1 MMFNLTLVIKLFN
14 IIIMKLTFEIKSEI
28 YGKIISLFNA
38 NPKITVKKVGEA
50 CGISRQTASKYIA
63 ELKGANRLK
72 KLYQRTYDDTM
83 FADTFEHE
91 YTWLAGFMRNVRRY
105 SGSAAVID
113 PETGRRWSY
122 KSLNSEANR
131 LARALQ
137 RKGLGKNDVV
147 MSALRNCPAF
157 AFGYVGPRKIG
168 SILLAANASLSSGE
182 MALLMDHNQ
191 PKAVIYSAN
200 IIDTITGAEKLT
212 KCRDVVYILA
222 DNIEG
227 REVPAGHILYEDF
240 VRDEPDSEP
249 EIDFRPH
256 IYDEVLRLCTS
267 GTTALPKSVP
277 INDINEVLS
286 AHDVIM
292 QYPLNRFDVTL
303 NMTPWFHRGGCH
315 CAGPGPVFY
324 VGGACVVMRNFKPS
338 VTLGWVQEY
347 KITFLMGAP
356 TNLEMLCRAQERE
369 RRDISNLHGIVT
381 MGAPLSRADC
391 IKFSNT
397 LTPNIYNGYG
407 TTETFWNAF
416 LRPYDLPDGAGSV
429 GGSCL
434 DDEVRVV
441 SIYEGKKAEP
451 DDTVPHDKIA
461 EGEVIIKSP
470 AKSSYSYYK
479 NDEMNK
485 ARYYKGWYY
494 TGDTGTWDENWII
507 TIRGRK
513 DDMMVVSGENIYPSQ
528 IEDAINRNPK
538 VRDCIVTAV
547 PDKVRGQSVAAYV
560 IPEDESLT
568 IDELASFC
576 AQSPLLSKYKR
587 PRYYALV
594 KEIPRTA
601 TGKKQ
606 HFQIKE
612 RAAKDLETGF
622 LRRG

>member
-1 MMFNLTLVIKLFN
+1 
-14 IIIMKLTFEIKSEI
+14 MKLTQDTKSEI
-28 YGKIISLFNA
+28 TEKIISLCNS
-38 NPKITVKKVGEA
+38 NPKITAKEVGEK
-50 CGISRQTASKYIA
+50 CGISRQTASKYIS
-63 ELKGANRLK
+63 ELKSEKLLK
-72 KLYQRTYDDTM
+72 KSYPRTYDDTM
-83 FADTFEHE
+83 FADTFEHG
-91 YTWLAGFMRNVRRY
+91 YTWLSGFMRNVRRF
-105 SGSAAVID
+105 SRSPAVID
-113 PETGRRWSY
+113 PETERTWTYSE
-122 KSLNSEANR
+122 LNTEANKF
-131 LARALQ
+131 ANALQ
-137 RKGLGKNDVV
+137 KHGLGKNDVV

-157 AFGYVGPRKIG
+157 AVSYVGPRKIG

-191 PKAVIYSAN
+191 PKAVVYSAN
-200 IIDTITGAEKLT
+200 IVNTIVEAEKLT
-212 KCRDVVYILA
+212 KCKDVLYILA
-222 DNIEG
+222 DNIEKK
-227 REVPAGHILYEDF
+227 EVPAGHILYEDF
-240 VRDEPDSEP
+240 VDGASETEP
-249 EIDFRPH
+249 ETDFRPH

-277 INDINEVLS
+277 INDINDVLS
-286 AHDVIM
+286 AHDIIM
-292 QYPLNRFDVTL
+292 QFPLNRFDVTL

-315 CAGPGPVFY
+315 CGGPGPTFY
-324 VGGACVVMRNFKPS
+324 VGGAVVVMRSFRPQTALS
-338 VTLGWVQEY
+338 WVSKH
-347 KITFLMGAP
+347 KITFMIGAP

-369 RRDISNLHGIVT
+369 KCDISNLRGIVT

-391 IKFSNT
+391 IRFSNT

-407 TTETFWNAF
+407 TTETLWNAF
-416 LRPYDLPDGAGSV
+416 LRPYNLPDGAGSV
-429 GGSCL
+429 GTSCI

-441 SIYEGKKAEP
+441 NVYEDRKAEP
-451 DDTVPHDKIA
+451 EDTVPHDKMT

-470 AKSSYSYYK
+470 AKSSYSYFK
-479 NDEMNK
+479 NEEMNK

-494 TGDTGTWDENWII
+494 TGDTGTWDEDWIV

-560 IPEDESLT
+560 VPEDESLT

-576 AQSPLLSKYKR
+576 AQSPMLSKYKR
-587 PRYYALV
+587 PRYYAIV
-594 KEIPRTA
+594 KEIPQTA

-606 HFQIKE
+606 HYQIKE

>member
-1 MMFNLTLVIKLFN
+1 
-14 IIIMKLTFEIKSEI
+14 MKLTSENKSELFSQ
-28 YGKIISLFNA
+28 IISLCNS
-38 NPKITVKKVGEA
+38 NPQITINEVAEK

-63 ELKGANRLK
+63 ELKNGNK
-72 KLYQRTYDDTM
+72 IFKSYPRTYDDRM
-83 FADTFEHE
+83 FVDTFEHD
-91 YTWLAGFMRNVRRY
+91 YTWLNGFMRNVRRY
-105 SGSAAVID
+105 SKSTAVID
-113 PETGRRWSY
+113 PQTN
-122 KSLNSEANR
+122 KSWTYSALNSEANR
-131 LARALQ
+131 FANALQ
-137 RKGLGKNDVV
+137 KRGLGKNDVV

-157 AFGYVGPRKIG
+157 AVSYVAPRKIG

-200 IIDTITGAEKLT
+200 IISTIIDASKLT
-212 KCRDVVYILA
+212 KCKNVLYILA

-227 REVPAGHILYEDF
+227 KEIPEGHVLYEDLIK
-240 VRDEPDSEP
+240 DESDGNPKV
-249 EIDFRPH
+249 DFRPH

-277 INDINEVLS
+277 ISDINEVLS

-324 VGGACVVMRNFKPS
+324 VGGACVVMRDFKPS
-338 VTLGWVQEY
+338 VTLDWVSKY

-356 TNLEMLCRAQERE
+356 TNLEMLYRAQERSHS
-369 RRDISNLHGIVT
+369 DLSNLHGIVT

-416 LRPYDLPDGAGSV
+416 LRPYDLPEGAGSV
-429 GGSCL
+429 GGSCI

-441 SIYEGKKAEP
+441 NVYEHKKAEP
-451 DDTVPHDKIA
+451 DDEVPHDKMT

-470 AKSSYSYYK
+470 AKSSYSYFK
-479 NDEMNK
+479 NEAMNK

-494 TGDTGTWDENWII
+494 TGDTGTWDENCIV

-528 IEDAINRNPK
+528 IEDAINQNPK

-560 IPEDESLT
+560 IPEDDSLT
-568 IDELASFC
+568 IDELAAFC
-576 AQSPLLSKYKR
+576 AQSPMLSKYKR
-587 PRYYALV
+587 PRYFALV
-594 KEIPRTA
+594 KEIPHTA

-606 HFQIKE
+606 HYQMKE